1 MGHRRAFERGRH
13 VTMVY
18 VFTVLQILVV
28 IKDLTTTFI
37 YLSNLLGYKGG
48 SHRSRG
54 DELSRYEVLALFGD
68 PWSIGL
74 KNEVEY

>member
-18 VFTVLQILVV
+18 VFTVSQILVV
-28 IKDLTTTFI
+28 IKDDLTTTSI
-37 YLSNLLGYKGG
+37 YLFNLLDYKGE

-54 DELSRYEVLALFGD
+54 DEPSRHEVLALFGD
-68 PWSIGL
+68 SIGL
-74 KNEVEY
+74 EKWS